1 MSPLSPLA
9 LLAYL
14 LMFVG
19 LIGSLLPVVP
29 GPIFIWLGAL
39 LWAANDGFQAV
50 GWPTLLFLGILTI
63 LAWSSDLLLTTVF
76 SRRVGASWK
85 AILGAIL
92 GGFAGGILFGGWIPI
107 LGTLVA
113 TVLGAM
119 AGMVAM
125 EALDKRDLR
134 VAVQATRG
142 YMVGVLASSA
152 VEAALATVM
161 ILLFVWQA
169 FLAV

>member
-14 LMFVG
+14 LIFVG
-19 LIGSLLPVVP
+19 LIGSVLPLVP

-39 LWAANDGFQAV
+39 LWAANDGFQAI
-50 GWPTLLFLGILTI
+50 GWPTLLFLGLLTI

-76 SRRVGASWK
+76 SRRNGASWK
-85 AILGAIL
+85 AVLGAIL
-92 GGFAGGILFGGWIPI
+92 GGFAGGIFFGGWIPI
-107 LGTLVA
+107 VGTLVA
-113 TVLGAM
+113 TILGAI
-119 AGMVAM
+119 AGMVAI

-134 VAVQATRG
+134 VALQATRG

-152 VEAALATVM
+152 LEAALAVMM
-161 ILLFVWQA
+161 ILIFVWQA
-169 FLAV
+169 FL

>member
-1 MSPLSPLA
+1 MSALSPLA

-19 LIGSLLPVVP
+19 LIGSLLPLVP

-39 LWAANDGFQAV
+39 LWATNDGFQAV
-50 GWPTLLFLGILTI
+50 GWPTLLFLGILTV

-76 SRRVGASWK
+76 SRRLGASWK

-107 LGTLVA
+107 LGTLLA
-113 TVLGAM
+113 TVLGAIV
-119 AGMVAM
+119 GMVAM
-125 EALDKRDLR
+125 EAIDKRDLR
-134 VAVQATRG
+134 VALHATRG

-152 VEAALATVM
+152 IEAALAMLM
-161 ILLFVWQA
+161 IVTFLWQA
-169 FLAV
+169 FL

>member
-1 MSPLSPLA
+1 MSALSPLA

-19 LIGSLLPVVP
+19 LIGSLLPLVP

-50 GWPTLLFLGILTI
+50 GWPTLLFLGILTV

-76 SRRVGASWK
+76 SRRLGASWK

-107 LGTLVA
+107 LGTLLA
-113 TVLGAM
+113 TVLGAVV
-119 AGMVAM
+119 GMVAM
-125 EALDKRDLR
+125 EVIDKRDLR
-134 VAVQATRG
+134 VALHATRG

-152 VEAALATVM
+152 IEAALAMLM
-161 ILLFVWQA
+161 IVTFLWQA
-169 FLAV
+169 FL

>member
-1 MSPLSPLA
+1 MSALTPLA

-19 LIGSLLPVVP
+19 LIGSVLPLVP

-50 GWPTLLFLGILTI
+50 GWPTLVFLGVLTI
-63 LAWSSDLLLTTVF
+63 LAWSSDLVLTAVF
-76 SRRVGASWK
+76 SRRSGASWK

-92 GGFAGGILFGGWIPI
+92 GGFVGGIFFGGWIPI

-113 TVLGAM
+113 TVLGAV
-119 AGMVAM
+119 AGMVVM
-125 EALDKRDLR
+125 ETIDKRDVR
-134 VAVQATRG
+134 VAIQATRG
-142 YMVGVLASSA
+142 YVVGVLASSA
-152 VEAALATVM
+152 LEAALALVM
-161 ILLFVWQA
+161 ILIFFWQA
-169 FLAV
+169 FL

>member
-14 LMFVG
+14 LIFVG
-19 LIGSLLPVVP
+19 LIGSVLPLVP

-50 GWPTLLFLGILTI
+50 GWPTLLFLGVLTI
-63 LAWSSDLLLTTVF
+63 LAWCSDLLLTAVL

-85 AILGAIL
+85 AILGAIV
-92 GGFAGGILFGGWIPI
+92 GGFVGGIFFGGWIPI
-107 LGTLVA
+107 VGTLVA
-113 TVLGAM
+113 TVLGAIV
-119 AGMVAM
+119 GMIVM

-134 VAVQATRG
+134 VAIRSSQG
-142 YMVGVLASSA
+142 YVLGVLASSA
-152 VEAALATVM
+152 VEAALAVAM
-161 ILLFVWQA
+161 ILVFVWQA
-169 FLAV
+169 FF